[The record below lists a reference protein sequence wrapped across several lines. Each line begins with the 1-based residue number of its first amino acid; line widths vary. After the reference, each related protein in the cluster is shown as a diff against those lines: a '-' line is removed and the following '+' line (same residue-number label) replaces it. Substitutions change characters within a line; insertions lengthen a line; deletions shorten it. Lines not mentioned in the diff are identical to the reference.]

1 MAKNEQQKEMYPWR
15 DVDKARNH
23 PRRRIKMSL
32 DSAQLMGGKGLC
44 CPCCGCSCEKL
55 TWFEFSNPPWTW
67 ENHCGV
73 KGIMSVCDH
82 CHVQVEFITQLVS

>member
-55 TWFEFSNPPWTW
+55 TWFEFSSPPWTW

-82 CHVQVEFITQLVS
+82 GHVQVEFITQLVS

>member
-1 MAKNEQQKEMYPWR
+1 
-15 DVDKARNH
+15 
-23 PRRRIKMSL
+23 MSL

-44 CPCCGCSCEKL
+44 CTCCGCSCEKL
-55 TWFEFSNPPWTW
+55 TWFEFSSPPWTW